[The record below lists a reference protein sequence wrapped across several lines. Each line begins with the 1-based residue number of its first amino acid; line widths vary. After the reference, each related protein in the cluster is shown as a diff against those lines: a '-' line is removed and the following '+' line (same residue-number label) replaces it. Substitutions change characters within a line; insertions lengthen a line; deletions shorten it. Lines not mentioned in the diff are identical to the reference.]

1 MSDKVWNNP
10 IDDTTEWSGDSS
22 TNNLPVSGEMV
33 QKFIKD
39 TFKSKTGCIY
49 YDTANNRYIMFADE
63 KTRDL
68 YISNPQENSD
78 LILGVFDAPFNYSA
92 EINLITDS
100 FNAVL
105 KGTKGNYIR
114 FTFDVKN
121 KNGQSVGED
130 VICTFTF
137 TRGSSKKVIN
147 RKYRAGTTVS
157 LNVDDYIEVGT
168 NIITIGI
175 TGQTTLAA
183 TTVGVTYQIIDLN
196 ISDSLDIS
204 NTYDSTADANI
215 EIPYSISGSGIKTME
230 WYLDGVLIPY
240 VKAEDEITE
249 IETSRIKYISIEGL
263 SQGIHNIQYR
273 ASITING
280 EKFYSKILYR
290 DFIVYNRNNNDN
302 IVAVGT
308 EFPATVDIIGA
319 NQPLKLYGVSQYI
332 TYSLNIGLFNPTY
345 ASSTPLEI
353 YVDDALV
360 STVAMQNGKPITYD
374 LVITSYGEKVIKL
387 KTENSLYTLT
397 VDVEKSET
405 SIEELTQG
413 LALGL
418 SAVGKSNSSYDKDNW
433 SYNNYRTTFTGFKWL
448 ETSGWSN
455 NKLMIT
461 EGASISINYAPL
473 AENAVNT
480 GKTIEFELSTTN
492 VSDNDAIVC
501 DLRNDSGTGI
511 LITASEA
518 SITSAGG
525 SKVSTRYKSEENI
538 RISFVI
544 NRNANVANKT
554 LVMMY
559 INGILSGATSY
570 AVNDNFISNKTIRIA
585 STENGTDIALKS
597 IRIYDLALSSNQ
609 ILNNYILYRDNSEE
623 FLRIYDRNDV
633 YEEGT
638 SDFSTDKLSGQLPIM
653 IITGNI
659 PALEA
664 TTDKNLQID
673 VDVEYINLQ
682 DQKRS
687 FTIKNGA
694 LRPQGT
700 SSMSY
705 PKKNFRLYT
714 QKKDNTILYDS
725 DGNVVESK
733 LYSFKEGSQP
743 VNCWCF
749 KADYAESSGTHNT
762 GVARLWNEAFKNFQI
777 NGDYKG
783 RTNAQKAAISAN
795 YEYDV
800 RTCIDGFPILMFYR
814 LDEDSPLVFIGK
826 YNFNNDKST
835 ESVFGFKNIPGFDN
849 SKMQCWEVLN
859 NGHHLALFNDTIN
872 WNSEWENAF
881 EGRYPDGNTD
891 ATDLK
896 NFATWMSTVR
906 QSDFTT
912 QKWQHLDVYKVAA
925 YYIYLMRFGAVDQV
939 VKNAMFTTEDGNHW
953 YYINYDNDTV
963 NGVRNDG
970 LLIYPP
976 TIDRQTLDDSFTTEV
991 YAYAGH
997 DSRLWNMLEA
1007 DEEFMSIVREV
1018 DNALYIAGL
1027 SYDKVID
1034 IFDNKQSNKWCERI
1048 YNQDAQYKYIGP
1060 FSDRGVNNLFMLQ
1073 GSRQSHRRWWLSE
1086 RFALLDA
1093 KYVSGEYKANSF
1105 EVKLAGAPIGL
1116 NFSIKAGVDTYYGY
1130 GVNNI
1135 PIQYG
1140 VRLNKGNSHTFSTTS
1155 VLNVGD
1161 PLRIYAAPYLEEI
1174 NISNLAPYIAQI
1186 SISNVYSERLG
1197 SKLRKLVVGNPTTD
1211 NNSLVELSGIN
1222 QAIRLQELDIQ
1233 RLKNLT
1239 TLDLTNNIQ
1248 LKSLNATNSGL
1259 TSLILPKGAP
1269 IETLALPF
1277 TLQAISLNGLFS
1289 LTNEGLSIQSNGANL
1304 TTIEIL
1310 DCPELD
1316 TKRIVEDFI
1325 TYKNAED
1332 NVCSLTI
1339 NGINWTNVDADWL
1352 IRLGNFRSLSLKG
1365 TIEITESTEEQLTT
1379 LQDIFGNNCFMP
1391 NSELFI
1397 KTLIGGYIIGP
1408 NLVRGNSITKYGY
1421 VDSDS
1426 VEYTLELESADSLIT
1441 LEDEYL
1447 IVKDISE
1454 EITVSLK
1461 VTSKN
1466 STGVTTFKRKVITC
1480 KPIIY
1485 PTDGEIIGQ
1494 GQISNKGTYE
1504 YELDFISDFDKDAD
1518 YSVNW
1523 SITKNVETDTVN
1535 LINLSEKKV
1544 SIVVDEINV
1553 NEITLTASIIR
1564 NSNKEV
1570 IFEVSKLIVITTSR
1584 IIFTKETKPSIMS
1597 ICYQK
1602 GWTESP
1608 NYMTEAEAAAVQTI
1622 DNAFKDCTDT
1632 DFNEFAYFTSV
1643 GSESEMTFGS
1653 VKSIT
1658 IPHIEMTF
1666 TTLQSILL
1674 NNITEFRAINLYKLY
1689 NINDNT
1695 TPYFEAHLIINTDMS
1710 VFDFPVLET
1719 IELVTAL
1726 TQPIIFKFTN
1736 PISVKN
1742 ISFPNLKT
1750 YTVSTVSGVGN
1761 NGSCNLIEFSNNST
1775 TSSINIPLYTGRI
1788 LLKLGYNSISY
1799 LNLNS
1804 ATSIYIEETTINNV
1818 NKTIDI
1824 TNSGYFNIKGTESN
1838 KGTLE
1843 INNSDKLKYCVFRI
1857 GNTIKKLNI
1866 DGIESL
1872 YEVFCT
1878 LDVFKDNDYIA
1889 EFPNL
1894 KNINC
1899 ITNAIVARIIKIPKF
1914 VYADSSIN
1922 SNVVLGMGNNDLIE
1936 YIYLGDENI
1945 QDTNRV
1951 DVNIQFL
1958 NCPNLK
1964 SIYLYN
1970 TSKVCD
1976 NRANAFFENCENLE
1990 TFHIPNV
1997 THLIRSNYC
2006 KVFSTNC
2013 PKFKELSVPKAHS
2026 NITSSFFINSTIE
2039 ILETLGPQNAQT
2051 KFGAYMQR
2059 SNITEFRVKRIFSTI
2074 VFTLAT
2080 KLKTI
2085 KCYDKNNVLGYFTDV
2100 TVGEEVPEGE
2110 EKIIYVPIGATG
2122 YDSENW
2128 QRFCANNGFTISY
2141 TLPTD

>member
-130 VICTFTF
+130 VICTVTF

-147 RKYRAGTTVS
+147 QKYRAGTTVS
-157 LNVDDYIEVGT
+157 LNIDDYIEVGT

-204 NTYDSTADANI
+204 KTYDSTADANI

-308 EFPATVDIIGA
+308 EFPATVDIIEA

-687 FTIKNGA
+687 FIIKNGA

-733 LYSFKEGSQP
+733 LYSFKEGAQP

-896 NFATWMSTVR
+896 NFATWMSTVS

-1034 IFDNKQSNKWCERI
+1034 VFDNKQSNKWCERI

-1130 GVNNI
+1130 GVNNV

-1339 NGINWTNVDADWL
+1339 NGINWTNVDINWL
-1352 IRLGNFRSLSLKG
+1352 IRLGQFRSLSLKG
-1365 TIEITESTEEQLTT
+1365 MVTVSEVSESQLIA
-1379 LQDIFGNNCFMP
+1379 LQEIFGNNCFQP
-1391 NSELFI
+1391 GSEFYI
-1397 KTLIGGYIIGP
+1397 KAPVGLYFIGP
-1408 NLVRGNSITKYGY
+1408 
-1421 VDSDS
+1421 DS
-1426 VEYTLELESADSLIT
+1426 VKGLTTTRYELVSSGSNGETNVELISSYNDISFNNGYLTVGDIDNDINITLRGTFKDENGILTVKTKIVNCVAIQYPTTGEISGLEVISKKGTFEYLLNVEEKDIDAEYSIDWELSGESVTNGNATLEVISDT
-1441 LEDEYL
+1441 KVV
-1447 IVKDISE
+1447 IV
-1454 EITVSLK
+1454 
-1461 VTSKN
+1461 VTSIDF
-1466 STGVTTFKRKVITC
+1466 SDIVLTA
-1480 KPIIY
+1480 
-1485 PTDGEIIGQ
+1485 IGKK
-1494 GQISNKGTYE
+1494 ISNKTQV
-1504 YELDFISDFDKDAD
+1504 FSISLTI
-1518 YSVNW
+1518 SLVNGN
-1523 SITKNVETDTVN
+1523 I
-1535 LINLSEKKV
+1535 I
-1544 SIVVDEINV
+1544 
-1553 NEITLTASIIR
+1553 LTREA
-1564 NSNKEV
+1564 
-1570 IFEVSKLIVITTSR
+1570 
-1584 IIFTKETKPSIMS
+1584 KPSIMD
-1597 ICYQK
+1597 ICYRN
-1602 GWTESP
+1602 GWANNP
-1608 NYMTEAEAAAVQTI
+1608 NYMTDIEASNVLDVGQ
-1622 DNAFKDCTDT
+1622 NFNNCTDT
-1632 DFNEFAYFTSV
+1632 NFDEFVYFINANFA
-1643 GSESEMTFGS
+1643 GFQWFGNI
-1653 VKSIT
+1653 KEIT
-1658 IPHIEMTF
+1658 ISNTTISSYHFASTRFTF
-1666 TTLQSILL
+1666 TIFKAPNLVSISDE
-1674 NNITEFRAINLYKLY
+1674 NNNYGTVIS
-1689 NINDNT
+1689 DNSFIKSDT
-1695 TPYFEAHLIINTDMS
+1695 CTVFEAPL
-1710 VFDFPVLET
+1710 LET
-1719 IELVTAL
+1719 VFIYTDGTSGYRFLNL
-1726 TQPIIFKFTN
+1726 PN
-1736 PISVKN
+1736 VKN
-1742 ISFPNLKT
+1742 INLPKLKNVT
-1750 YTVSTVSGVGN
+1750 FRRFSDKDRDTLYG
-1761 NGSCNLIEFSNNST
+1761 LIKSSNT
-1775 TSSINIPLYTGRI
+1775 DKYESINIPLIDNIELDGTFNY
-1788 LLKLGYNSISY
+1788 LKN
-1799 LNLNS
+1799 LNLDSCKTILFNNVTINGITELNLPMCNTFRGTLLS
-1804 ATSIYIEETTINNV
+1804 NTLTTINANIETYSANLNDCSVLTTISNFEKNV
-1818 NKTIDI
+1818 ITITPYGMNNPILPNSYVFPNKVIYEKLTSAYNSKILISNNVTELTLEAYIADFNLFNTITENLEVLTINSKCKFNGGTNWNTVTTAYNLRELNLYAPIGLGNDIRSIGIGWLESYDKLANINITGTMDTYIPMRKLPSLDSIDVSALYNANIIWSDASHSLTYCLVKKIIIDI
-1824 TNSGYFNIKGTESN
+1824 TINDLSTTDLLY
-1838 KGTLE
+1838 
-1843 INNSDKLKYCVFRI
+1843 NNSVVEEIHFKKNVDYFSRRFFYNTRNLRNIYFYGTYTPRPKY
-1857 GNTIKKLNI
+1857 NDTLNYI
-1866 DGIESL
+1866 
-1872 YEVFCT
+1872 
-1878 LDVFKDNDYIA
+1878 LDV
-1889 EFPNL
+1889 
-1894 KNINC
+1894 
-1899 ITNAIVARIIKIPKF
+1899 
-1914 VYADSSIN
+1914 
-1922 SNVVLGMGNNDLIE
+1922 G
-1936 YIYLGDENI
+1936 
-1945 QDTNRV
+1945 V
-1951 DVNIQFL
+1951 DV
-1958 NCPNLK
+1958 
-1964 SIYLYN
+1964 
-1970 TSKVCD
+1970 
-1976 NRANAFFENCENLE
+1976 
-1990 TFHIPNV
+1990 
-1997 THLIRSNYC
+1997 
-2006 KVFSTNC
+2006 
-2013 PKFKELSVPKAHS
+2013 
-2026 NITSSFFINSTIE
+2026 
-2039 ILETLGPQNAQT
+2039 
-2051 KFGAYMQR
+2051 
-2059 SNITEFRVKRIFSTI
+2059 
-2074 VFTLAT
+2074 
-2080 KLKTI
+2080 
-2085 KCYDKNNVLGYFTDV
+2085 
-2100 TVGEEVPEGE
+2100 PEDE
-2110 EKIIYVPIGATG
+2110 PKIIYTKPGVSISTFWT
-2122 YDSENW
+2122 N
-2128 QRFCANNGFTISY
+2128 FCKKFGFTISQ
-2141 TLPTD
+2141 TLTD